1 MQDASGMLPII
12 VDQSFNRLCV
22 VDDFISFIWSRRYFD
37 VGDFEL
43 VISMAS
49 SSRQYMLEGNYIVR
63 DGIGEAGIIEHV
75 GITVDLTGQETM
87 VITGRFLSSIIGRR
101 IIAQQTQVSGTI
113 EACLKKLINENAISP
128 QNSARRLPGLQ
139 YGTWS
144 IPATTMQ
151 QQFTGKN
158 LLEVLQDVCKTY
170 NIGFRVDLTDTN
182 AFSLVLYNGIDRS
195 YAQSANP
202 YVVFSNEYDNLASS
216 DYSEDYQSV
225 VTDVLVAGEG
235 EGLNRKTQWASSGSA
250 RGLDRYELYVDARNA
265 STNNGEI
272 SDAVYY
278 AQLREEGL
286 ENITSVVQAFAG
298 EVFLTNME
306 LGTDFNVGDVC
317 VIENRKW
324 GITANARLIEVIES
338 VGEDGTYSVVPTFD
352 IGAATI
358 INTDTTGYI
367 ETEYNMEIM
376 TEQDS
381 GPLMLETAEYDAE
394 NSPYKNA
401 LKISELDEASESDIQ
416 DSNWFVMAQ
425 VANTV
430 KVTWATIVSKLKS
443 IFLPLTGGTLSG
455 SLSLSSGGVST
466 NTAAFIIND
475 SRLDRVGGVSSNV
488 YSAVHGI
495 RDKNGK
501 FIGYVQATQYPSGT
515 TGVRFLAANEKEDG
529 TEVGNTFEVQVK
541 KDGSKAYYVTDAAA
555 FREAINAASS
565 SNQTTMEAGFTAG
578 SGSQVFNILTNVVN
592 SSSAYLGKRVGLI
605 ITPTDLSLYNSTD
618 QSTIWKITQTV
629 TSDSTGTGVVTA
641 ASGFTVYTAGGLNRA
656 YKRNGVATVYLG
668 FTTTNALTAGTTYL
682 VGTLSSEWRPYGMA
696 ALSVAGTRYQYNAN
710 TQANGQIRIV
720 PAQNISAGA
729 TFYIGGTFV
738 QA

>member
-49 SSRQYMLEGNYIVR
+49 PNRQYMLEGNYVVR

-113 EACLKKLINENAISP
+113 EACVKKLINENAISP

-158 LLEVLQDVCKTY
+158 LLEVLQDICKTY

-455 SLSLSSGGVST
+455 SLSLSSGGVFT
-466 NTAAFIIND
+466 NTAAFVIYD
-475 SRLDRVGGVSSNV
+475 SRLNRAGGVSANT

-495 RDKNGK
+495 RDKNGEP
-501 FIGYVQATQYPSGT
+501 IGYVQATQYPSGT
-515 TGVRFLAANEKEDG
+515 TGLRLYAANEKEDG
-529 TEVGNTFEVQVK
+529 TEVGNAFEVQVK
-541 KDGSKAYYVTDAAA
+541 KDGSRAYYVTDAAA
-555 FREAINAASS
+555 FRNGINAQVAGSYATTNNAGAIN
-565 SNQTTMEAGFTAG
+565 TAG
-578 SGSQVFNILTNVVN
+578 GNGNHFL
-592 SSSAYLGKRVGLI
+592 VGGMVTSEGTYKGHRTFLAMSENGI
-605 ITPTDLSLYNSTD
+605 FGWDGTGEK
-618 QSTIWKITQTV
+618 TIWNLPITRT
-629 TSDSTGTGVVTA
+629 TSTTAITA
-641 ASGFTVYTAGGLNRA
+641 ASGVTITKQEITRRSNVVMLRVQATIAAAKSANTSVTIGTVASG
-656 YKRNGVATVYLG
+656 
-668 FTTTNALTAGTTYL
+668 
-682 VGTLSSEWRPYGMA
+682 WRPAMDIFAGVWAVGSWDGYVSSSGAIVVRPKA
-696 ALSVAGTRYQYNAN
+696 AIASNTSV
-710 TQANGQIRIV
+710 V
-720 PAQNISAGA
+720 VSATYVLA
-729 TFYIGGTFV
+729 
-738 QA
+738 

>member
-1 MQDASGMLPII
+1 MPIVLDAG
-12 VDQSFNRLCV
+12 FERLCM
-22 VDDFISFIWSRRYFD
+22 VDDYTSFIWTSRYYEP
-37 VGDFEL
+37 GDFEL
-43 VISMAS
+43 SVPLTCDDL
-49 SSRQYMLEGNYIVR
+49 QYLQLGNYVAR
-63 DGIGEAGIIEHV
+63 DDASDVGIIERREV
-75 GITVDLTGQETM
+75 TTDINNNEIM
-87 VITGRFLSSIIGRR
+87 VISGRFLSSIIGRR
-101 IIAQQTQVSGTI
+101 IIAKQTQVSGTI
-113 EACLKKLINENAISP
+113 AQCVTKLLNENAINP
-128 QNSARRLPGLQ
+128 TDTARKLPLSIGSLA
-139 YGTWS
+139 
-144 IPATTMQ
+144 IPATSMQ
-151 QQFTGKN
+151 QQFTGTN
-158 LLEVLQDVCKTY
+158 LLDAITNIAKTY
-170 NIGFRVDLTDTN
+170 SVGYQVTLNSNN
-182 AFSLVLYNGIDRS
+182 AMVFGMYAGVDRS
-195 YAQSANP
+195 YSQSANTWA
-202 YVVFSNEYDNLASS
+202 VFSSEYGNLESADYVESTS
-216 DYSEDYQSV
+216 DA
-225 VTDVLVAGEG
+225 VTNVLVAGEG
-235 EGLNRKTQWASSGSA
+235 EGLARKTAWATVKNP

-272 SDAVYY
+272 SDNVYL
-278 AQLREEGL
+278 AQLRDEGL
-286 ENITSVVQAFAG
+286 EQISDLEQLFAG
-298 EVFLTNME
+298 NVSFSNIDYGQDLY
-306 LGTDFNVGDVC
+306 VGDICTLESV
-317 VIENRKW
+317 RW
-324 GITANARLIEVIES
+324 GLYVDARLVEVIES
-338 VGEDGTYSVVPTFD
+338 TDEGGAYTITPTFE
-352 IGAATI
+352 IGAGGSSQDY
-358 INTDTTGYI
+358 DTSAYLMS
-367 ETEYNMEIM
+367 ESSLDLM
-376 TEQDS
+376 TEQDA
-381 GPLMLETAEYDAE
+381 GPLMAEYGTFDAA
-394 NSPYKNA
+394 SSVYDHA
-401 LKISELDEASESDIQ
+401 VKISELDEASESDIQ
-416 DSNWFVMAQ
+416 SGHWLALARATD
-425 VANTV
+425 TV
-430 KVTWATIVSKLKS
+430 KLAWSTLVSKLKS

-578 SGSQVFNILTNVVN
+578 SGSQVFNIFSRVVN
-592 SSSAYLGKRVGLI
+592 SSSDYLGKRVGLI

-618 QSTIWKITQTV
+618 QSTIWKITHTV

-656 YKRNGVATVYLG
+656 FKRNGVATVYLG

-729 TFYIGGTFV
+729 TFYLGGTFV